1 MSFIDAIKSGFK
13 NYVNFQGRATRSEY
27 WWWALFEILLMFIP
41 AFLIGLGGGG
51 SDSLATI
58 GGLLYIVIG
67 LGLLLPSL
75 SVYIRRLHDTD
86 HSGWWILLGFIPV
99 IGGIVLLVWTIMKGT
114 NGPNKY
120 GPDPLAPSVASVF

>member
-1 MSFIDAIKSGFK
+1 MSFVEAIKSGFK

-27 WWWALFEILLMFIP
+27 WWWVLFEILLTCVP
-41 AFLIGLGGGG
+41 GALIGLGGE
-51 SDSLATI
+51 SDALASI

-86 HSGWWILLGFIPV
+86 HSGWWLLLGFIPL

-114 NGPNKY
+114 SGPNKY